1 MKKNF
6 LLFKILKIKRQKL
19 QNFGAL
25 GMTPVVALARHNN
38 PVVALA
44 RPNFN
49 SLALARPNFNSLAL
63 ARPNF
68 NSLAL
73 ARPKFKSFIAKFWCP
88 RHDSN
93 MRSGFRKPPL
103 YPLSY
108 EGKY

>member
-49 SLALARPNFNSLAL
+49 SLALARP
-63 ARPNF
+63 
-68 NSLAL
+68 
-73 ARPKFKSFIAKFWCP
+73 KFKSFIAKFWCP

>member
-63 ARPNF
+63 ARP
-68 NSLAL
+68 
-73 ARPKFKSFIAKFWCP
+73 KFKSFIAKFWCP

>member
-6 LLFKILKIKRQKL
+6 LLFKILKIKQQKL

-25 GMTPVVALARHNN
+25 GMTRTPVV
-38 PVVALA
+38 
-44 RPNFN
+44 
-49 SLALARPNFNSLAL
+49 ALARPNFNSLAL